1 MSAFLDASANPFR
14 SSRVLAFRYRFL
26 ESGWDALLARLDGM
40 GMRGAI
46 VGPEG
51 SGKTT
56 LLEDLGERLRATG
69 RRVRLLDGAERLSR
83 REWRQFLRGAR
94 EDEGLI
100 VTAHREGLL
109 PTLLRTRTTPEILDA
124 AVLAASGR
132 SCAEFGVSPQELWT
146 RHGGNVRTALREL
159 YDVCAGRK
167 TEGSGLVFSDNREN
181 RNF

>member
-1 MSAFLDASANPFR
+1 MSAFVHAAENPFR
-14 SSRVLAFRYRFL
+14 ASRILAFRYRFL
-26 ESGWDALLARLDGM
+26 DSDWDAILARLEAL

-56 LLEDLGERLRATG
+56 LLEDLGERLERSG

-83 REWRQFLRGAR
+83 RQWRHVLRGAR
-94 EDEGLI
+94 EAGGLV

-132 SCAEFGVSPQELWT
+132 S
-146 RHGGNVRTALREL
+146 
-159 YDVCAGRK
+159 
-167 TEGSGLVFSDNREN
+167 
-181 RNF
+181 